1 VAEPHHGI
9 YIGYLK
15 RFHRIVIMQIQ
26 ISRWGNSL
34 GLRLPRSLA
43 AQIGVSAGE
52 KVDVIAQG
60 ETLVVRAVR
69 PRWRIED
76 LLANMTPEAMS
87 SAFSWGD
94 DAGREDVGD

>member
-1 VAEPHHGI
+1 
-9 YIGYLK
+9 
-15 RFHRIVIMQIQ
+15 MQIQ

-43 AQIGVSAGE
+43 EQIGVSVGG
-52 KVDVIAQG
+52 KVDVTADG
-60 ETLVVRAVR
+60 DTLIVRAVK

-76 LLANMTPEAMS
+76 LVANMTPEAMS
-87 SAFSWGD
+87 EAFSWGN